1 MPRAIAL
8 ISGGL
13 DSTLAAW
20 VIKDQ
25 GIEVRGL
32 TGLSIFHPGFHRGLR
47 YPAAEAAVQFLGIP
61 LKTVNTTEALL
72 SMVKRPKHGLG
83 GHLNPCIDCRIYL
96 LKQAKRY
103 LSEIDGDFIVT
114 GEVLGQ
120 RPMSQRRD
128 PMRTVARDAGV
139 EGIVLRPLCAKM
151 LEPTIPEQRG
161 LIDREKLHGMHGRGR
176 KPQMAL
182 ARKIGLTDYPS
193 PAGGCLLT
201 DPGFCARMAELM
213 AHCDPRAADIELLK
227 VGRHFR
233 LDDGSKVVVGRDELD
248 NEHLGEMAVE
258 GDVLLELACITGP
271 LTLLR
276 GDASDA
282 NLGIAGALTARFS
295 RAKQMRSARISI
307 RPVGGGETA
316 ITVDPQAAAD
326 LKMIEPAGR

>member
-1 MPRAIAL
+1 MARAVAL

-20 VIKDQ
+20 VMKDQ
-25 GIEVRGL
+25 GVEVHGL
-32 TGLSIFHPGFHRGLR
+32 TGLSIFHPGFHRGLTH
-47 YPAAEAAVQFLGIP
+47 PGAEAAAQFLGIP
-61 LKTVNTTEALL
+61 LKTIDTTEALL
-72 SMVKRPKHGLG
+72 AMVKHPKHGLG

-96 LKQAKRY
+96 LQQAKQY
-103 LSEIDGDFIVT
+103 LSEIGGDFIVT

-128 PMRTVARDAGV
+128 PMRTVAREAGV
-139 EGIVLRPLCAKM
+139 EGIVVRPLCAKM
-151 LEPTIPEQRG
+151 LEPTIPEQQG
-161 LIDREKLHGMHGRGR
+161 LIDREKLHDVHGRGR

-201 DPGFCARMAELM
+201 DPGFSARMAELM
-213 AHCDPRAADIELLK
+213 AHCDPTAADVELLK

-233 LDDGSKVVVGRDELD
+233 LDDGSKVGVGRDELD
-248 NEHLGEMAVE
+248 NEHLDEMAVE
-258 GDVLLELACITGP
+258 GDALLELSGVTGP

-276 GDASDA
+276 GEASDA
-282 NLGIAGALTARFS
+282 NLEIAGALTARFS
-295 RAKQMRSARISI
+295 RAKQIPSARISI
-307 RPVGGGETA
+307 RPVGRAETA
-316 ITVDPQAAAD
+316 ITVDPQLAAS